1 MISPMLWRS
10 LLYNYNPLQIAL
22 SVVLDHVNFKI
33 ILYLTA
39 THFVNF
45 IFPVLSL
52 SLNAYSSV
60 CMGKML
66 AEWCDVQLFSRA
78 GNTSVTLITYNTYTL
93 QSTCKRT
100 NLVC

>member
-1 MISPMLWRS
+1 MISPMLWCS
-10 LLYNYNPLQIAL
+10 LLYNYNSLQIAL

-60 CMGKML
+60 WMGKML

-78 GNTSVTLITYNTYTL
+78 GSASVTLITYNTYTL
-93 QSTCKRT
+93 HLPV
-100 NLVC
+100 NELI

>member
-1 MISPMLWRS
+1 M
-10 LLYNYNPLQIAL
+10 QIAL
-22 SVVLDHVNFKI
+22 LAVLDHVN
-33 ILYLTA
+33 YLTA
-39 THFVNF
+39 TPFVNF

-78 GNTSVTLITYNTYTL
+78 GSASVTLTTYNTYML
-93 QSTCKRT
+93 QSTCIRT
-100 NLVC
+100 VNI